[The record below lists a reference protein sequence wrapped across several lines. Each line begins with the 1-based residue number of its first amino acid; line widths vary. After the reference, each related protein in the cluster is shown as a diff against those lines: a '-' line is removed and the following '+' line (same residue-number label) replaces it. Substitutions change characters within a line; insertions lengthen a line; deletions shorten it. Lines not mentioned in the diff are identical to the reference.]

1 MSDPLLEPALPPR
14 PERGPIYD
22 QDLSVEAARP
32 DDESGESTAEGVRVL
47 DEQPN
52 VPLRP
57 GRHSGWQRL
66 VLVVNIVIVVGC
78 FAGAIALVVGKRV
91 RESVVAAPEAA
102 VVGDQGVPVNA
113 DGVFV
118 GDPNASF
125 PVADPE
131 AKNFLIVGDDSHAC
145 VDPDSPWAGAADPER
160 TDIGQRSDT
169 IMMVRIDP
177 TTKRAA
183 ILSFPRDLWVKVPG
197 HGRSRINSAYRKG
210 DYTLLAQT
218 LYDNF
223 GVKVDHYVQVDFCA
237 FKTIVDA
244 VGGVQVP
251 FEVPARD
258 DHVNLHI
265 DAPGCHTFSGDEAL
279 AYVRS
284 RYYEYQDT
292 DGKWKLDNAYDLG
305 RISRQ
310 QDFARRL
317 FETALGKGVF
327 NASVAKGLID
337 TLTKYVVVDQGL
349 SIDGMLQF
357 LGVLREVQP
366 EGIPTFQIAAKRQIV
381 QNNDVLQPIVNT
393 PEMVEILDLF
403 RGRTSLA
410 STPTTSP
417 ASTTVAPANGLRR
430 AGVTTST
437 DDAAPTSADE
447 ATAGTDPA
455 QAAHGIVPPAD
466 VVC

>member
-1 MSDPLLEPALPPR
+1 MSDPLLEPGRVPR
-14 PERGPIYD
+14 PEQAALFD
-22 QDLSVEAARP
+22 QDDTTQTRRAVEREP
-32 DDESGESTAEGVRVL
+32 E
-47 DEQPN
+47 PN

-57 GRHSGWQRL
+57 GRHSAWQRA
-66 VLVVNIVIVVGC
+66 VLFINIVIVVAC

-91 RESVVAAPEAA
+91 REAVTAAPEAS
-102 VVGDQGVPVNA
+102 VVGAGGVAVNA

-118 GDPNASF
+118 GDPTATF
-125 PVADPE
+125 PAADPA
-131 AKNFLIVGDDSHAC
+131 AKNFLVVGDDSHAC

-210 DYTLLAQT
+210 DYSLLGQT
-218 LYDNF
+218 LFDNF
-223 GVKVDHYVQVDFCA
+223 GVKIDHYVQVDFCA

-265 DAPGCHTFSGDEAL
+265 DAPGCHTFGGDEAL

-284 RYYEYQDT
+284 RYYEYQDAS
-292 DGKWKLDNAYDLG
+292 GKWKLDNAYDLG

-310 QDFARRL
+310 QDFLRRL
-317 FETALGKGVF
+317 FETALAKGVF

-337 TLTKYVVVDQGL
+337 TLTTYVVVDQSL
-349 SIDGMLQF
+349 TIDDMLQF
-357 LGVLREVQP
+357 LGVLRQVQAT
-366 EGIPTFQIAAKRQIV
+366 GVPTYQIAATRQIV
-381 QNNDVLQPIVNT
+381 QNNDVLVAHVDT
-393 PEMVEILDLF
+393 PEMHQILDIF
-403 RGRTSLA
+403 RGKASLG
-410 STPTTSP
+410 S
-417 ASTTVAPANGLRR
+417 APE
-430 AGVTTST
+430 
-437 DDAAPTSADE
+437 TSAPD
-447 ATAGTDPA
+447 TTGL
-455 QAAHGIVPPAD
+455 
-466 VVC
+466 

>member
-1 MSDPLLEPALPPR
+1 MSDPLLEPARLPR
-14 PERGPIYD
+14 SEQAAIYD
-22 QDLSVEAARP
+22 QD
-32 DDESGESTAEGVRVL
+32 DTADAERV
-47 DEQPN
+47 DEQDAERVDEQGIEREPAPN

-57 GRHSGWQRL
+57 GRHSGWQRAIL
-66 VLVVNIVIVVGC
+66 VLNIVIVIAC
-78 FAGAIALVVGKRV
+78 FAGAVGLIVAKRV
-91 RESVVAAPEAA
+91 RESVAAAPEAS
-102 VVGDQGVPVNA
+102 VVDADGVPVNA

-118 GDPNASF
+118 GDPTATF
-125 PVADPE
+125 PAADPE
-131 AKNFLIVGDDSHAC
+131 AKNFLVVGDDSHAC
-145 VDPDSPWAGAADPER
+145 VDPNSPWAGAADPER

-169 IMMVRIDP
+169 IMLVRIDP
-177 TTKRAA
+177 ASKRAA

-197 HGRSRINSAYRKG
+197 HGRARINSAYRKG
-210 DYTLLAQT
+210 DYSLLAQT
-218 LYDNF
+218 IYDNF
-223 GVKVDHYVQVDFCA
+223 GAKVDHYVQVDFCA

-244 VGGVQVP
+244 VGGVAVP
-251 FEVPARD
+251 FEYAAKD

-327 NASVAKGLID
+327 NASVAKSLID
-337 TLTKYVVVDQGL
+337 TLTKYVVVDQPL

-366 EGIPTFQIAAKRQIV
+366 QGIPTFQIATKRQII
-381 QNNDVLQPIVNT
+381 QNNDVLVPQT
-393 PEMVEILDLF
+393 DSSEMTDILDLF
-403 RGRTSLA
+403 RGKTSLQA
-410 STPTTSP
+410 APT
-417 ASTTVAPANGLRR
+417 
-430 AGVTTST
+430 TTST
-437 DDAAPTSADE
+437 TAAPTDGLQQAAAPATTIAGAAGEADAAPPA
-447 ATAGTDPA
+447 ATPEQETM
-455 QAAHGIVPPAD
+455 GIVPPAGLS
-466 VVC
+466 C

>member
-1 MSDPLLEPALPPR
+1 MSDPLLEPANPPR
-14 PERGPIYD
+14 PEQEPSITSEHETTFQPR
-22 QDLSVEAARP
+22 ER
-32 DDESGESTAEGVRVL
+32 
-47 DEQPN
+47 PN
-52 VPLRP
+52 VPMRP
-57 GRHSGWQRL
+57 GRHSGWQRV
-66 VLVVNIVIVVGC
+66 VLVVNILIVVAC

-91 RESVVAAPEAA
+91 RESVQAAPQAP
-102 VVGDQGVPVNA
+102 VVGAEGVPVNS

-118 GDPNASF
+118 GDPNATF
-125 PVADPE
+125 PPADPA

-145 VDPDSPWAGAADPER
+145 VDPDSPYAGAADPQR
-160 TDIGQRSDT
+160 SDIGQRSDT
-169 IMMVRIDP
+169 IMLVRVEPDEQ
-177 TTKRAA
+177 RAA

-197 HGRSRINSAYRKG
+197 HGRARINSAYRKG
-210 DYTLLAQT
+210 DYSLLGQT
-218 LYDNF
+218 LFDNF

-244 VGGVQVP
+244 VGGVKVP
-251 FEVPARD
+251 FEYAAKD

-381 QNNDVLQPIVNT
+381 QNN
-393 PEMVEILDLF
+393 
-403 RGRTSLA
+403 
-410 STPTTSP
+410 
-417 ASTTVAPANGLRR
+417 
-430 AGVTTST
+430 
-437 DDAAPTSADE
+437 
-447 ATAGTDPA
+447 
-455 QAAHGIVPPAD
+455 
-466 VVC
+466 